1 MTREEKNAIRLIV
14 YEEANECCE
23 QCGIGL
29 VFESGSWSSM
39 HLHHIKTRGS
49 GGDWNRIN
57 LKCLCIAMSSC
68 QPDALTEGSSG
79 RKASL
84 ISLGAFPYG
93 YIP

>member
-49 GGDWNRIN
+49 GGDWSRSN
-57 LKCLCIAMSSC
+57 LKCLCIACHLNQHNPKSVPSK
-68 QPDALTEGSSG
+68 TSN
-79 RKASL
+79 
-84 ISLGAFPYG
+84 
-93 YIP
+93 